1 MTRSFI
7 LSSILSVALAPALA
21 VAGNETKGDKAQD
34 KGKTSLT
41 GCLSQGPQE
50 GTFTLKTKAEAK
62 DVEVAGLAHLKDH
75 IGHEVK
81 LTGEWM
87 EGTHAGQ
94 VKTDAKET
102 GTKEAARSD
111 KGAQRHFMVKD
122 IQHIAAS
129 CSTAQAK

>member
-7 LSSILSVALAPALA
+7 LGSILSVALAPALA
-21 VAGNETKGDKAQD
+21 VAGGENKGDKTQD

-41 GCLSQGPQE
+41 GCLSQGSQE
-50 GTFTLKTKAEAK
+50 GTYTLKTKDQAK
-62 DVEVAGLAHLKDH
+62 SVEVAGLAHLKDH
-75 IGHEVK
+75 VGHEVK

-94 VKTDAKET
+94 AQT
-102 GTKEAARSD
+102 GTKETASSD
-111 KGAQRHFMVKD
+111 KSAHRHFMVKD

-129 CSTAQAK
+129 CSTAQPKP